1 MKSNVKADRTA
12 RLGALALLVTI
23 ASPSITVAGQIDTS
37 AAAKYPRY
45 RMVVL
50 GTLGGPSSAPN
61 APAVSLN
68 NRGQIVAQANTPTAD
83 PYPFNITGDGLV
95 WHAILSNA
103 TDIIRDLGALPGT
116 NSSWAAGIS
125 ESGLIAGWSQNG
137 LLDPLTGWP
146 EMRAVF

>member
-1 MKSNVKADRTA
+1 MRTPFMRCHRVQFVARGLVLILNPQVFLKQSAEEVVMKSNVKADRTA

-68 NRGQIVAQANTPTAD
+68 NRGQIVAQA
-83 PYPFNITGDGLV
+83 
-95 WHAILSNA
+95 
-103 TDIIRDLGALPGT
+103 
-116 NSSWAAGIS
+116 
-125 ESGLIAGWSQNG
+125 
-137 LLDPLTGWP
+137 
-146 EMRAVF
+146 